1 MRRSAF
7 MIVPFIAWGG
17 GIAGVLWLADKQAR
31 PLDYPGLAAISRH
44 VAVAPSQ
51 GILQTLVVGR
61 GSKVTAGQLIG
72 LIDGSHLELRAKKVK
87 NRIKEIRAGI
97 VRERAILDLEVV
109 RERER
114 LEHDQISQMR
124 RFQRDVE
131 NAKLNSLE
139 VLASLAESRI
149 KLEGL
154 RIDLE
159 RQKGLSSQDLF
170 SEAEL
175 IRTRTRFDALG
186 ERIKRTES
194 ILKSRDEKLVA
205 VESRYSAYQKSRE
218 IKGADVDKMFGAFQ
232 FRVAAQNDEL
242 EMIALEGTRLELRAP
257 TNGLVTAVHVEI
269 GQLVSQ
275 GRPVVTIVDTQP
287 GGMIAY
293 VPPGA
298 VKHIKAGMSAVLE
311 RSTNPGK
318 TIRTKVLSV
327 GPTVEKIPQQLLMIP
342 TIPEWGV
349 PVYLEFTPEMASM
362 PGEAVRVRV
371 FPDNFEG

>member
-1 MRRSAF
+1 
-7 MIVPFIAWGG
+7 
-17 GIAGVLWLADKQAR
+17 
-31 PLDYPGLAAISRH
+31 
-44 VAVAPSQ
+44 
-51 GILQTLVVGR
+51 
-61 GSKVTAGQLIG
+61 LIG
-72 LIDGSHLELRAKKVK
+72 LIDGSHLELRANKVK

-97 VRERAILDLEVV
+97 VRERAILDMEVV

-170 SEAEL
+170 SEADL

-205 VESRYSAYQKSRE
+205 VESRYSDYQKSRE

-257 TNGLVTAVHVEI
+257 TSGLVTAVHVEI
-269 GQLVSQ
+269 GQLVSE

-311 RSTNPGK
+311 RSTNPGR

-342 TIPEWGV
+342 SIPEWGV

-371 FPDNFEG
+371 FPNNFEG